1 MNSWWL
7 CHCLVIFER
16 AYPGVVYMVCWKY
29 PFAKHPSSYTDVS
42 TQPWTCVHVYS
53 STPNVVKQSWLN
65 VSDMFAEW
73 LTLQW
78 WISPYSQ
85 HRWFPVTSAFLWAL
99 VTQSSPWIQ
108 HLVMEKT
115 ETKNSYALQLHITYA
130 FSTYSV
136 SNDWMHQMVMCLYML
151 AFSQLAMWCDLE
163 CKQQHKHTGRV
174 SAR

>member
-1 MNSWWL
+1 
-7 CHCLVIFER
+7 
-16 AYPGVVYMVCWKY
+16 MVCWKH

-42 TQPWTCVHVYS
+42 TQPCVHVYS
-53 STPNVVKQSWLN
+53 STPSVVKQSWLN

-73 LTLQW
+73 LTLEW

-108 HLVMEKT
+108 HLVMEET
-115 ETKNSYALQLHITYA
+115 ETKNSYALQLHISYA
-130 FSTYSV
+130 FSSYSV

-151 AFSQLAMWCDLE
+151 AFSQLAMWCVTLSANSNINTLDMSVLGSYRQDLGN
-163 CKQQHKHTGRV
+163 QLLMFIQHS
-174 SAR
+174 SAF